1 MTRFFTRTG
10 IHFAGKR
17 LAGIFDMLARFKAAA
32 VHAAPVFLDGWATT
46 EKAIAIIREAARAG
60 AELIAF
66 PETYIPAFP
75 VWAALWPPIDNH
87 DLFVRMAEQSVL
99 ADGPEVARLCA
110 EARALGVTVSI
121 GISERSAVSVG
132 GLWNSNLLIG
142 ETGEILIHHR
152 KLVPTFYEKL
162 VWSSGDGAGLKVAE
176 TRQGRI
182 GGLIC
187 GENTNPLA
195 RFALMAQGEQVHISS
210 WPPMWPTRRPAGGGN
225 FDNVAANRI
234 RASAHCFEAKVF
246 GIVTAG
252 YMDQAMRAFLIERD
266 RTIADVIDQTPR
278 AASFF
283 VDPTGSVFGDGLQDQ
298 EGIAY
303 AEIDLNRCVEP
314 KQFHDV
320 VGYYNRFD
328 IFGVTVDRSRL
339 TPARFRDADLP
350 IAQVQDAA
358 ILAVDADAGSNGQG
372 RDYRS

>member
-1 MTRFFTRTG
+1 
-10 IHFAGKR
+10 
-17 LAGIFDMLARFKAAA
+17 MLPRFKAAA
-32 VHAAPVFLDGWATT
+32 VHAAPVFLDRQATT
-46 EKAIAIIREAARAG
+46 EKAVAIIREAARAG

-99 ADGPEVARLCA
+99 VDGAEVARLCA

-121 GISERSAVSVG
+121 GISERSPVSDG
-132 GLWNSNLLIG
+132 CLWNANLLIG
-142 ETGEILIHHR
+142 ETGDILVHHR

-162 VWSSGDGAGLKVAE
+162 VWASGDGAGLKVAE
-176 TRQGRI
+176 TRLGRI

-210 WPPMWPTRRPAGGGN
+210 WPPMWPTRRPASGGN
-225 FDNVAANRI
+225 FNNVAANRI

-252 YMDQAMRAFLIERD
+252 YMDKAMRDVLIARD
-266 RTIADVIDQTPR
+266 GAIADVIDRTPR

-283 VDPTGSVFGDGLQDQ
+283 VDPTGEVIGDVLQDE

-328 IFGVTVDRSRL
+328 IFDLSIDRTRL
-339 TPARFRDADLP
+339 TPATFVDEAQAVSPAEPRGRNDAT
-350 IAQVQDAA
+350 
-358 ILAVDADAGSNGQG
+358 
-372 RDYRS
+372 RSVELTTVSSD

>member
-1 MTRFFTRTG
+1 
-10 IHFAGKR
+10 
-17 LAGIFDMLARFKAAA
+17 
-32 VHAAPVFLDGWATT
+32 
-46 EKAIAIIREAARAG
+46 
-60 AELIAF
+60 
-66 PETYIPAFP
+66 
-75 VWAALWPPIDNH
+75 
-87 DLFVRMAEQSVL
+87 
-99 ADGPEVARLCA
+99 
-110 EARALGVTVSI
+110 
-121 GISERSAVSVG
+121 
-132 GLWNSNLLIG
+132 
-142 ETGEILIHHR
+142 
-152 KLVPTFYEKL
+152 
-162 VWSSGDGAGLKVAE
+162 
-176 TRQGRI
+176 
-182 GGLIC
+182 
-187 GENTNPLA
+187 
-195 RFALMAQGEQVHISS
+195 
-210 WPPMWPTRRPAGGGN
+210 MWPTRRPAGGGN

-252 YMDQAMRAFLIERD
+252 YMDQAMRAFLTERD

-283 VDPTGSVFGDGLQDQ
+283 VDPTGSVFGDGLQDE